1 MNFIFI
7 SPNYPLRYFKW
18 VESLKKRGITVL
30 GIGDTP
36 YNETSP
42 RLRNALTEYYFLP
55 NLGNFD
61 EMLKACRYFE
71 RKYGKID
78 YLESNNEWWLY
89 QDSRLRKEL
98 NITSGFFP
106 EEMEKIKAKSAMK
119 ECFQNA
125 NVKTMRY
132 ILVNGPQDLEKTLA
146 FAKEVNWPLFAK
158 PNVGVGAADSH
169 SLKNEEEVRNLLKE
183 TLPETYIIEEFI
195 DGEIISFD
203 GICDGNSN
211 VVFST
216 CDHFPTPVAEVVNEV
231 KDEYYYTSPFSLE
244 FNDVD
249 RDSFL
254 EAGKRVV
261 KSFGIKKRFFHIEFF
276 VLKNDKEGFA
286 KKGEFVALECNMRPA
301 GGYTPDLLNF
311 ANSVSCYE
319 IYADIIAYDK
329 NLQDMNK
336 EKYYAFS
343 VSRRDALDYSHTQEE
358 IFNKYGSSLCAHGVY
373 PKGMSDAMGDD
384 YFFAK
389 FKTIEEGLEF
399 DKFVREKSN

>member
-7 SPNYPLRYFKW
+7 SPNYPYRYFKW

-42 RLRNALTEYYFLP
+42 RLRAALTEYYFLP
-55 NLGNFD
+55 SLGNFD
-61 EMLKACRYFE
+61 EMLKSCRYFE

-78 YLESNNEWWLY
+78 YLESDNEWWLY

-119 ECFQNA
+119 ECFNNA
-125 NVKTMRY
+125 GVKTMRY
-132 ILVNGPQDLEKTLA
+132 ILVNGPQDLEKA
-146 FAKEVNWPLFAK
+146 KVFAKEVGYPLFAK
-158 PNVGVGAADSH
+158 PNVGVGAASSH
-169 SLKNEEEVRNLLKE
+169 SVKNEEELNALLKE
-183 TLPETYIIEEFI
+183 TLPETYIVEEFI
-195 DGEIISFD
+195 NGEIISFD
-203 GICDGNSN
+203 GICDNSSN
-211 VVFST
+211 VVFAT
-216 CDHFPTPVAEVVNEV
+216 CDHFPTPVADVVNGAM
-231 KDEYYYTSPFSLE
+231 DEYYYTSPFSLP
-244 FNDVD
+244 FYDVD
-249 RDSFL
+249 KDAFL
-254 EAGKRVV
+254 EAGKATV
-261 KSFGIKKRFFHIEFF
+261 KAFGIKKRFFHIEFF
-276 VLKNDKEGFA
+276 VLKEDKEGFA

-329 NLQDMNK
+329 NYQDMDK

-343 VSRRDALDYSHTQEE
+343 ISRRDELDYVHTQEE
-358 IFNKYGSSLCAHGVY
+358 IFNKYGSVLCAHGVY
-373 PKGMSDAMGDD
+373 PKHMSDAMGDD

-389 FKTIEEGLEF
+389 FKKIEDGLEF
-399 DKFVREKSN
+399 DNYVRAKK